1 MAGGIDFDDDEGITG
16 INVTPLVD
24 VMLVLLIIFMVTAN
38 YISNPGIDLNLPEA
52 ETGAGI
58 EKSELALTIDKNS
71 VVYVNGKALSEAE
84 LLEVVKA
91 KKAENPKIQATIAA
105 DQTTPHGAVIKLCL
119 LYTSPSP
126 RD

>member
-1 MAGGIDFDDDEGITG
+1 MGSEMCIRD
-16 INVTPLVD
+16 
-24 VMLVLLIIFMVTAN
+24 
-38 YISNPGIDLNLPEA
+38 SPGIDLNLPEA

-105 DQTTPHGAVIKLCL
+105 DQTTPHGAVIKLIDL
-119 LYTSPSP
+119 VRKNGVSDFAINVDSGGN
-126 RD
+126 